1 MTTGYAQQKRS
12 CCDILRYNGR
22 PITKNA
28 MIQDTTTTQYTQM
41 PPKPDN
47 NLVLAI
53 LTTVCCCLPFGIVG
67 IVMASKVNGLYL
79 AGQYEAAEKAAKD
92 AKKWSLIGI
101 ACGVVIGIIYMA
113 IYGVAM
119 FAALNQ

>member
-1 MTTGYAQQKRS
+1 MEQ
-12 CCDILRYNGR
+12 N
-22 PITKNA
+22 ITNQTNNA
-28 MIQDTTTTQYTQM
+28 PLPQ
-41 PPKPDN
+41 KPDN

-53 LTTVCCCLPFGIVG
+53 ITTVCCCLPFGIVA
-67 IVMASKVNGLYL
+67 IVMAAKVNGLYM

-101 ACGVVIGIIYMA
+101 ACGVVVDIIYMA
-113 IYGVAM
+113 VYGTAV